1 MTEDNTKRRNLGR
14 GLSALLGDDVEAP
27 ETEPTRA
34 PMVLPVAA
42 LTPSPL
48 QPRQV
53 FDEAAI
59 DDLAASIRERGVLQP
74 LLVRPAPG
82 MNGIYEI
89 IAGERRW
96 RASQRAQVHEVPV
109 VIREMTDQEALEVAL
124 VENLQ
129 RQDLNALEE
138 AEGYRRL
145 QEEFNH
151 TQEDLA
157 KAVGKSRS
165 HVANTMRLLAL
176 PDDIKQMVEEGALT
190 AGHARALLGVEGA
203 VALAREIADKGLSV
217 RQAEHLAKAG
227 HAPKRVQAPK
237 AVHEKDADCL
247 ALEHDLTEMLGL
259 KVLIEAQGSGGKLSI
274 QYQTLEQL
282 DDLLQRLGRPG

>member
-1 MTEDNTKRRNLGR
+1 MTDDTKRRNLGR
-14 GLSALLGDDVEAP
+14 GLSALLGDDPVSPEAP
-27 ETEPTRA
+27 ETRG

-96 RASQRAQVHEVPV
+96 RAAQRAQVHEVPV
-109 VIREMTDQEALEVAL
+109 VIREMSDQEALEVAL

-145 QEEFNH
+145 QEEFHH

-157 KAVGKSRS
+157 RAVGKSRS

-176 PDDIKQMVEEGALT
+176 PDEIKQLMEAGSLT
-190 AGHARALLGVEGA
+190 AGHARALLGVENA
-203 VALAREIADKGLSV
+203 VALAREIAEKGLNV

-227 HAPKRVQAPK
+227 HGGKPKTPRPPR
-237 AVHEKDADCL
+237 EKDADCR

-259 KVLIEAQGSGGKLSI
+259 KVIIETQGQGGKLVL

>member
-1 MTEDNTKRRNLGR
+1 MSDDNKRRSLGR
-14 GLSALLGDDVEAP
+14 GLDALLGDDPLSSESAA
-27 ETEPTRA
+27 ENRG
-34 PMVLPVAA
+34 PMVLPVAS
-42 LTPSPL
+42 LTPSPF

-74 LLVRPAPG
+74 LLVRRAAN

-96 RASQRAQVHEVPV
+96 RAAQRAQLHEVPV
-109 VIREMTDQEALEVAL
+109 VVREMGDQEVLEVAL

-145 QEEFNH
+145 QEEFSH

-176 PDDIKQMVEEGALT
+176 PDEIKRMVEAGSLS

-203 VALAREIADKGLSV
+203 VELAREIVEKGLNV
-217 RQAEHLAKAG
+217 RQAERLTKAG
-227 HAPKRVQAPK
+227 HKPK
-237 AVHEKDADCL
+237 AARDAVTVSVKDADCL
-247 ALEHDLTEMLGL
+247 ALEHDLTQMLGL
-259 KVLIEAQGSGGKLSI
+259 KVSIDSSGAGGKLCI
-274 QYQTLEQL
+274 EYQTLEQL

>member
-1 MTEDNTKRRNLGR
+1 MSDETKRRNLGR
-14 GLSALLGDDVEAP
+14 GLSALLGEDPIPA
-27 ETEPTRA
+27 ETAAENRGPT
-34 PMVLPVAA
+34 VLPVSS
-42 LTPSPL
+42 LTPSPF

-74 LLVRPAPG
+74 LLVRRAAG
-82 MNGIYEI
+82 MNDIYEI

-96 RASQRAQVHEVPV
+96 RAAQRAQLHEVPV
-109 VIREMTDQEALEVAL
+109 VVREMGDQEVLEVAL

-145 QEEFNH
+145 QEEFHH

-176 PDDIKQMVEEGALT
+176 PDEVKQMMEMGSLS
-190 AGHARALLGVEGA
+190 AGHARALLGLDNA
-203 VALAREIADKGLSV
+203 VALAREIAEKGLNV
-217 RQAEHLAKAG
+217 RQAERLAKSG
-227 HAPKRVQAPK
+227 HKPKSPREAAAPSG
-237 AVHEKDADCL
+237 KDADCR
-247 ALEHDLTEMLGL
+247 ALEHDLTETLGL
-259 KVLIEAQGSGGKLSI
+259 KVSIDSQGSGGKLSI
-274 QYQTLEQL
+274 EYKTLEQL

>member
-1 MTEDNTKRRNLGR
+1 MTDDTKRRNLGR
-14 GLSALLGDDVEAP
+14 GLSALLGDDPVPSESA
-27 ETEPTRA
+27 ETHG

-74 LLVRPAPG
+74 LLVRPAPE

-96 RASQRAQVHEVPV
+96 RAAQRAQVHEVPV
-109 VIREMTDQEALEVAL
+109 VIREMNDQEALEVAL

-176 PDDIKQMVEEGALT
+176 PDEIKQMMEIGSLT
-190 AGHARALLGVEGA
+190 AGHARALLGLENA
-203 VALAREIADKGLSV
+203 AALAREIVEKGLNV

-227 HAPKRVQAPK
+227 PGGKPKTAKPPR
-237 AVHEKDADCL
+237 EKDADCL
-247 ALEHDLTEMLGL
+247 ALERDLTEMLGL
-259 KVLIEAQGSGGKLSI
+259 KVAIETQGQGGKLVL

-282 DDLLQRLGRPG
+282 DDLLQRLGRSG

>member
-1 MTEDNTKRRNLGR
+1 MTDDPKRRNLGR
-14 GLSALLGDDVEAP
+14 GLSALLGDDLESP
-27 ETEPTRA
+27 EVAENHGPT
-34 PMVLPVAA
+34 VLPVAA

-53 FDEAAI
+53 FDEAGL

-74 LLVRPAPG
+74 LLVRPAAG

-96 RASQRAQVHEVPV
+96 RAAQRAQVHEVPV
-109 VIREMTDQEALEVAL
+109 VIREMDDRETLEVAL

-145 QEEFNH
+145 QEEFSH

-176 PDDIKQMVEEGALT
+176 PDEIKQMVEGGSLS

-203 VALAREIADKGLSV
+203 VALAREIAEKGLNV

-227 HAPKRVQAPK
+227 HAAAKPK
-237 AVHEKDADCL
+237 AAKAPLEKDADCL
-247 ALEHDLTEMLGL
+247 ALERDLTEMLGL
-259 KVLIEAQGSGGKLSI
+259 KVAIETQGAGGKLSI